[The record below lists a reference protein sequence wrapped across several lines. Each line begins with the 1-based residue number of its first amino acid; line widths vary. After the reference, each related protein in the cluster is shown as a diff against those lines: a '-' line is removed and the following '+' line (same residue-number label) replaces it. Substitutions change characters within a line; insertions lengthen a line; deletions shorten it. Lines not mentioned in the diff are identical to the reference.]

1 MTTAVPAFSGSAVW
15 FLGNPTSAGMHAGTL
30 TFTAGKPG
38 TYQHLCPVPTRTRCG
53 QDKRKR
59 VVMAGT
65 SQFTIGT
72 WASCSDGAVGK
83 VSRVIVDPVAEK
95 VTHLVVEPEHRP
107 DLGRLVPLDLVDGAA
122 GEVRLRCTRAEF
134 GQLEHAQETHFMPA
148 TPGYEGYGYGPDQ
161 VGFWPYYGLGS
172 GMGVAGFG
180 TGGGNGAGG
189 GAPAQMVTSDTV
201 PLGEVDVRRG
211 DPVHATDGDI
221 GRVQGLVID
230 PRSRHVTHVLLQE
243 GHLWGR
249 KEVAIPISAV
259 AGTSG
264 GIRLKIARQEVQ
276 DLPPVDI
283 DHPHLT

>member
-1 MTTAVPAFSGSAVW
+1 
-15 FLGNPTSAGMHAGTL
+15 
-30 TFTAGKPG
+30 
-38 TYQHLCPVPTRTRCG
+38 
-53 QDKRKR
+53 
-59 VVMAGT
+59 MADA
-65 SQFTIGT
+65 SQITIGT
-72 WASCSDGAVGK
+72 EAICRDGAVGQ
-83 VSRVIVDPVAEK
+83 VSRMIVDPVAEE
-95 VTHLVVEPEHRP
+95 VTHLVVAPEHRQ
-107 DLGRLVPLDLVDGAA
+107 DLGRLVPLDLVDSGV

-134 GQLEHAQETHFMPA
+134 EKLEHAQKTRFIPA
-148 TPGYEGYGYGPDQ
+148 TADYEGYGYGQDQ
-161 VGFWPYYGLGS
+161 VSFWPYYGLSG
-172 GMGVAGFG
+172 GMGLARLGIS
-180 TGGGNGAGG
+180 G

-259 AGTSG
+259 ASTSG
-264 GIRLKIARQEVQ
+264 GIRLKIARQQVQ

-283 DHPHLT
+283 DHPDRSSGRTDS